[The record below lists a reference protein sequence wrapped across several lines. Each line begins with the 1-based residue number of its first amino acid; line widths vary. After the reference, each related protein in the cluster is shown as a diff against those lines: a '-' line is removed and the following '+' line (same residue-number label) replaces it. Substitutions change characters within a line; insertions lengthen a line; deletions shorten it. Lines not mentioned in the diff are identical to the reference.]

1 VTLVAGRGLFCAAH
15 LAELLAV
22 LLAAPAALAAPPD
35 ARIAV
40 VPGAPRIE
48 RIGSEF
54 TAVEVD
60 EPLVLRAE
68 LLPSGE
74 LLLEPQKAGATR
86 VFLYA
91 ERLVRVLEVAVGQA
105 LAPIGPEPSGPCRVA
120 VVTPACYPAWRERLI
135 HLPAAEA
142 PRIAFEIEGLQAEA
156 KAAGER
162 LAAAGLGHVRYAR
175 SALGVRLSG
184 ARDLAEKRRAVRAIW
199 PVVLGVMRVEES
211 R

>member
-1 VTLVAGRGLFCAAH
+1 VEQVARRALCCAA
-15 LAELLAV
+15 LLAV
-22 LLAAPAALAAPPD
+22 LLPVPAARAAPPD
-35 ARIAV
+35 ARIAIV
-40 VPGAPRIE
+40 LGAPRIE
-48 RIGSEF
+48 RVGSEF
-54 TAVEVD
+54 TVVEVD
-60 EPLVLRAE
+60 EPGVLRAE

-74 LLLEPQKAGATR
+74 LLLEPQRAGAAL

-105 LAPIGPEPSGPCRVA
+105 LAPIGPEPAGPCRVA
-120 VVTPACYPAWRERLI
+120 VVTPACYPAWRERLL

-156 KAAGER
+156 RAAGER

-175 SALGVRLSG
+175 SALGVRLGG
-184 ARDLAEKRRAVRAIW
+184 ARDVAEKRRAVRVIW
-199 PVVLGVMRVEES
+199 PVVLGVLRVEEL